1 MSAALVIR
9 PADEKDRL
17 ATLENTWRYWGE
29 GKTRDEF
36 VENRLNSPQ
45 FQRSQRFVGLVNDH
59 IVVSLAAYTC
69 QFRSS
74 GDVLDGIAIG
84 SVYTREEHRG
94 HGYASQ
100 LLAHVDQHYADAGAK
115 LSVLYSDIEPAFY
128 ERHNY
133 IACPSWLGQAEINP
147 DTSSI
152 AKDWQLKAF
161 DPTDSL
167 STLERLYT
175 DDHSPRALSI
185 VRPGSYWEFTLR
197 YRKDDQFYWFLDS
210 DAQCRGYVRLAVGR
224 DQELR
229 IVDHA
234 LSPRSDAMER
244 ALYSSVKRLAA
255 ERGIGSVQA
264 WVPNTPAARAC
275 FQVLPRDEEVT
286 MIKAL
291 DKQFLPTP
299 AAIESGEFFHEVDHV

>member
-59 IVVSLAAYTC
+59 VVVSLAAYTC
-69 QFRSS
+69 QFQSG

-84 SVYTREEHRG
+84 SVYTCEEHRG

-115 LSVLYSDIEPAFY
+115 LSVLYSDIPPAFY

-133 IACPSWLGQAEINP
+133 ITCPSWLGQAEINP
-147 DTSSI
+147 DNSPN
-152 AKDWQLKAF
+152 AEGWQLKAF

-175 DDHSPRALSI
+175 DDQSTRALSI
-185 VRPGSYWEFTLR
+185 VRPRVYWEFTLR
-197 YRKDDQFYWFLDS
+197 YRKDDQFYWLLDG

-264 WVPNTPAARAC
+264 WIPNTPAAREC

-286 MIKAL
+286 MLKAL